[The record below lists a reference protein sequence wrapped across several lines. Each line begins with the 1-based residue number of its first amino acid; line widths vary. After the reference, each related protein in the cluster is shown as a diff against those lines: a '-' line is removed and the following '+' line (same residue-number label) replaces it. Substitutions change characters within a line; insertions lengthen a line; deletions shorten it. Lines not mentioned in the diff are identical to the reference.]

1 MASTITCRC
10 GQLVHK
16 NLFVGA
22 DVSLLTP
29 EQFLEQNF
37 TGVSAE
43 KMALMLI
50 LASKLLLHCQNCG
63 RYLIVEESGD
73 GDTVQFLNIEHEP

>member
-1 MASTITCRC
+1 MASTITCKC
-10 GQLVHK
+10 GQPLQK
-16 NLFVGA
+16 NLFAGG
-22 DVSLLTP
+22 DVSLVTP

-50 LASKLLLHCQNCG
+50 LASKLLLPCKHCG

-73 GDTVQFLNIEHEP
+73 GDTVQFLTVDREP